1 MFHESKTALLI
12 CKESYTYPM
21 SFLKDE
27 LQSRGYAVEA
37 LFVHYT
43 ETILE
48 NHSYLSFRQKNADVA
63 TYTFDGAIR
72 TFWANYEISEQLVD
86 KQYLQYVER
95 EYCKD
100 LPFGLLLMSTQLFTT
115 PYHYRFYLRDLSEHE
130 KLYWVQLVFKE
141 VERILE
147 TSKIDRIIDIDNS
160 ELGRTVL
167 FQVAKA
173 KKIPYATL
181 ESSRYGSVLLPTF
194 TLGRTTDQY
203 FIAKYREIL
212 GSKKIDP
219 EYMQKVDDFR
229 NLENIMVPD
238 YKYNNTGKKHSPPLI
253 DDIKKIALIVKGLV
267 VEWSK
272 NPKVFGLFRR
282 RPMIA
287 SLFHAS
293 VFFLLWIIR
302 ERYLL
307 SKRTGFFDEPESS
320 DTYVY
325 FPLHLVPE
333 STTLIKSP
341 FYPNEIAVIEAIS
354 KALPMG
360 WKLYVKEHGAMIG
373 ERPLGFY
380 RQIKRLTNV
389 RFMMLDF
396 YPDPK
401 PWIQNSVGVITLSG
415 TAAFEAAMMGKPSL
429 MFGNTLF
436 ELIEGVDKV
445 GSFTDLPGKIRN
457 MGTAVIDNKVS
468 CAAYLQAVHQLGKYI
483 PLAELLVKS
492 QKAMFDNEP
501 LSVEMKVV
509 IRDLADI
516 LLMDVK
522 NEGDLKCAA

>member
-1 MFHESKTALLI
+1 MLPESKKVLLV

-37 LFVHYT
+37 MFIHYT

-72 TFWANYEISEQLVD
+72 AFWANYERAEQLVD

-100 LPFGLLLMSTQLFTT
+100 LPFGLLLMSSQIFTT

-130 KLYWVQLVFKE
+130 KLYWVQLVFRE

-147 TSKIDRIIDIDNS
+147 TSKIDRIVDIDNS
-160 ELGRTVL
+160 ELGRSVL
-167 FQVAKA
+167 LQVAKA

-181 ESSRYGSVLLPTF
+181 ESSRYASIWLPTF
-194 TLGRTTDQY
+194 TLGRTSDQY
-203 FIAKYREIL
+203 FIDRYIEML
-212 GSKKIDP
+212 GSKNIGE
-219 EYMQKVDDFR
+219 EYYRMVDDFR
-229 NLENIMVPD
+229 SKEKIMLAD
-238 YKYNNTGKKHSPPLI
+238 YKYNATAKRQASSLMA
-253 DDIKKIALIVKGLV
+253 DIKKLQKSIRELVAYWRKAPGMIGLLI
-267 VEWSK
+267 
-272 NPKVFGLFRR
+272 R
-282 RPMIA
+282 RPMVA
-287 SLFHAS
+287 SLFHS
-293 VFFLLWIIR
+293 VSFFILWFVR

-307 SKRTGFFDEPESS
+307 SRNSRCFEDIDPT

-325 FPLHLVPE
+325 FPLHLIPE

-341 FYPNEIAVIEAIS
+341 FYPNELAIIEAVS
-354 KALPMG
+354 KSLPMG
-360 WKLYVKEHGAMIG
+360 WKLYVKEHGSMIG
-373 ERPLGFY
+373 ERPVKFY
-380 RQIKRLTNV
+380 KAIKRLTNV
-389 RFMMLDF
+389 RLVRMDA
-396 YPDPK
+396 YDDPK

-415 TAAFEAAMMGKPSL
+415 SSAFEAAMMGKPSL

-445 GSFTDLPGKIRN
+445 SSFADLPEKIRN
-457 MGTAVIDNKVS
+457 METAVVDNRMS
-468 CAAYLQAVHQLGKYI
+468 CAAYLQAIHQLGKYI

-492 QKAMFDNEP
+492 QATMLTNDP
-501 LSVEMKVV
+501 LPDEMKAV

-522 NEGDLKCAA
+522 NDGDLKCAA